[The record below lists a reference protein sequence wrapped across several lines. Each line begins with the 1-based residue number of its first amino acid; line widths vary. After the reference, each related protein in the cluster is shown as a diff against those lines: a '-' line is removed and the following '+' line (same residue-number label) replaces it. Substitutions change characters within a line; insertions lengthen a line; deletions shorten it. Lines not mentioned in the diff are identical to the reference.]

1 MRLFE
6 GRTADEAWSRAA
18 TAFLVEG
25 EAQEQASRAGPTRE
39 ILHAAFAIR
48 NPLERWVL
56 ARRPTINPAFA
67 IAETVWIL
75 AGRDDSALPNHW
87 NPELPKY
94 TGPGERYHGAYGHRL
109 RRRFGLDQLE
119 RAYIAHKNN
128 PDSRQ
133 VVLQN
138 WDPKIDLPDEE
149 GRPAAQDVPCN
160 VLSML
165 KVRKGRLEWAQVM
178 RSNDL
183 FRGVPYN
190 FVQFTVLQEVM
201 AGWLSLEVG
210 AYDHVSDSLHVYEGD
225 FEALKGF
232 DTRVQAAPN
241 THSLRLL
248 EGGVGR
254 SLRGAREATGCD
266 DCRLADR
273 KGYAE
278 AVGGQLVAR
287 SLSKLSPGRRSG
299 LRASKGL
306 DRLVGGHNR
315 TVHRWCTTT
324 NLGGMGVEDGIT
336 IALFRSSRC

>member
-1 MRLFE
+1 MRLLE
-6 GRTADEAWSRAA
+6 GRTANEAWSKAA
-18 TAFLVEG
+18 AAFLVEG

-119 RAYIAHKNN
+119 RAYIALKNK

-133 VVLQN
+133 VVLQL

-178 RSNDL
+178 CSNDL
-183 FRGVPYN
+183 FRGVPYTLQLRAVHCPPGGDGRLAK
-190 FVQFTVLQEVM
+190 FGGRVLRPPERQPARLRRRFRDV
-201 AGWLSLEVG
+201 
-210 AYDHVSDSLHVYEGD
+210 EGVRRTSGD
-225 FEALKGF
+225 RPEHGLAALA
-232 DTRVQAAPN
+232 Q
-241 THSLRLL
+241 
-248 EGGVGR
+248 GGVGP
-254 SLRGAREATGCD
+254 SLRRARRASGCD
-266 DCRLADR
+266 DRRPPDGRAHAR
-273 KGYAE
+273 
-278 AVGGQLVAR
+278 AVKTRRFAR
-287 SLSKLSPGRRSG
+287 SLQEPPPHRCSG
-299 LRASKGL
+299 LGASEWL
-306 DRLVGGHNR
+306 DRPVRSRSRRMHQRRPPAG
-315 TVHRWCTTT
+315 
-324 NLGGMGVEDGIT
+324 LGRMVVEDRA
-336 IALFRSSRC
+336 ALVLP